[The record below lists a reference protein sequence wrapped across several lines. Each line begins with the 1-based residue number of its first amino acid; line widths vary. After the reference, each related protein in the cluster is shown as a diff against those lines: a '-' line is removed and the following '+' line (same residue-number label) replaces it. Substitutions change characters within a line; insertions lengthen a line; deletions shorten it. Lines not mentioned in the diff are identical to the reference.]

1 MAIYLKILCHLAKHT
16 FFDLFYKTFFDL
28 FSKLHLNNKNKQV
41 CFVLSSIC
49 AIFR

>member
-1 MAIYLKILCHLAKHT
+1 MAIYLKILCHLSKDT
-16 FFDLFYKTFFDL
+16 FLDL

-49 AIFR
+49 AIFVKDKR